1 MEDITNFMNLPTKSI
16 CLSTA
21 LPALPATV
29 PVLIPSRRTLPVVT
43 TYNKY
48 LSRLKDTHLSKVFNA
63 LKIIE
68 IRLRTWNL

>member
-1 MEDITNFMNLPTKSI
+1 MTDFMNLPTKSM
-16 CLSTA
+16 CLGTA

-29 PVLIPSRRTLPVVT
+29 PVLIPSRRTLPAVT
-43 TYNKY
+43 TYDKY

-68 IRLRTWNL
+68 IRLHTWKI